1 MIATVEVEGWISC
14 CTLILILCLVNGK
27 GKRGGQ
33 NPILCPFSA
42 HYLAGVG
49 KDEPVSPLYRVVG
62 PGNGCWSSDH
72 GGFGGGILGDK
83 YGSPGEF
90 FFGGVD
96 SGLGESIG
104 ESVGVSDTR
113 SSFAMVFSALVSPRQ
128 TPGKSQKTY
137 RTN

>member
-1 MIATVEVEGWISC
+1 MAVEVVTTAGSAGGY
-14 CTLILILCLVNGK
+14 LVTNTAVPA
-27 GKRGGQ
+27 
-33 NPILCPFSA
+33 N
-42 HYLAGVG
+42 
-49 KDEPVSPLYRVVG
+49 
-62 PGNGCWSSDH
+62 
-72 GGFGGGILGDK
+72 
-83 YGSPGEF
+83 F